1 MKICYELARII
12 IIIDMILLKSRL
24 NYVEIDEWLIINN

>member
-24 NYVEIDEWLIINN
+24 NYVEIDE